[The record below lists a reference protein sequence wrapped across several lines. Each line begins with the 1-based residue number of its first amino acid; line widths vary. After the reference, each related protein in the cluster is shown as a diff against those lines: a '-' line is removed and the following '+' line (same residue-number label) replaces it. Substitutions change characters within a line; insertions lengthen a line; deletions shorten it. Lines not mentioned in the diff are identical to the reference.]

1 MCEDAGV
8 VLAFLPPYLPDL
20 NPIEETFAQLKAWIK
35 KNKRMVE
42 GFQDYGDFLCM
53 VLAVL
58 QSDVK
63 EHFGAVIS
71 VVQCR
76 AMMITWRAIMK
87 MLMMNKV
94 SYIVTTNSISL

>member
-1 MCEDAGV
+1 MA
-8 VLAFLPPYLPDL
+8 
-20 NPIEETFAQLKAWIK
+20 
-35 KNKRMVE
+35 E

-94 SYIVTTNSISL
+94 FYIVTAKFTYLLNVLLLLLNASQAQQECPILRNLPSSFP